1 MTKNIRITLVED
13 NRDYRDI
20 ISLTLGAESDIE
32 LINQFGTS
40 EAALRELKAMPK
52 GTTPDLILLDLRL
65 PGMSGLEAL
74 PHFREALPDTPV
86 IVLTQSDH
94 EFDVLTAISLGAAG
108 YLLKSSTLETLTEG
122 VHTVMSGGAAL
133 DTSIASFILKTL
145 RTKLAPQEIN
155 KVLTPRELETLT
167 LISDGLVK
175 KEIAIRLN
183 ISFATVDTHI
193 RHIYEKLDVKN
204 APSAVRKAF
213 KLGLFTSHDDR

>member
-1 MTKNIRITLVED
+1 MTKKIRITLVED
-13 NRDYRDI
+13 NLDYRDI
-20 ISLTLGAESDIE
+20 ITLTLGAENDIE

-74 PHFREALPDTPV
+74 PHFRETLPDTPI

-94 EFDVLTAISLGAAG
+94 ETDVLDAISQGAAG
-108 YLLKSSTLETLTEG
+108 YLLKSSTLEKLTEG
-122 VHTVMSGGAAL
+122 IRTVMSGGAAL
-133 DTSIASFILKTL
+133 DPSIAGFILKTL
-145 RTKLAPQEIN
+145 QTKLAPQEIN
-155 KVLTPRELETLT
+155 NILTPRELETLI
-167 LISDGLVK
+167 LLSDGLVK
-175 KEIAIRLN
+175 KEIADRLD

-193 RHIYEKLDVKN
+193 RHIYEKLHVQN

-213 KLGLFTSHDDR
+213 NLGLFSAHDDN

>member
-1 MTKNIRITLVED
+1 MKKTIRITLVED

-32 LINQFGTS
+32 LISQFGTS
-40 EAALRELKAMPK
+40 EAALRELKAMPA

-74 PHFREALPDTPV
+74 PHFREALPNTPI

-94 EFDVLTAISLGAAG
+94 EVDVLNAISQGAAG
-108 YLLKSSTLETLTEG
+108 YLLKSSTLEKLTEG
-122 VHTVMSGGAAL
+122 VRTVINGGAAL
-133 DTSIASFILKTL
+133 DANIAGFILKTL
-145 RTKLAPQEIN
+145 QTKLAPQEVN
-155 KVLTPRELETLT
+155 NVLTLRELEILT
-167 LISDGLVK
+167 LLSDGLVK
-175 KEIAIRLN
+175 KQIAERLS

-193 RHIYEKLDVKN
+193 RHIYEKLNVKN

-213 KLGLFTSHDDR
+213 QLGLFSAHDDS

>member
-1 MTKNIRITLVED
+1 MKFKNK
-13 NRDYRDI
+13 
-20 ISLTLGAESDIE
+20 ESQQNEEYIKFKE
-32 LINQFGTS
+32 EENSNKQMCT
-40 EAALRELKAMPK
+40 
-52 GTTPDLILLDLRL
+52 
-65 PGMSGLEAL
+65 
-74 PHFREALPDTPV
+74 
-86 IVLTQSDH
+86 
-94 EFDVLTAISLGAAG
+94 
-108 YLLKSSTLETLTEG
+108 
-122 VHTVMSGGAAL
+122 
-133 DTSIASFILKTL
+133 ILKTL
-145 RTKLAPQEIN
+145 QTKLAPQEIN